1 MTMKLGTPKYEQG
14 SKNYFAFKKDQNTF
28 ILRVLP
34 PMGNLADAGK
44 WSAYH
49 RVEFGHVG
57 TDGRMKLFLSPRVVN
72 YEGMVEVESESHTRR
87 EMLKAQLEQAKA
99 AKNVA
104 LQEQINN
111 MLRKYNQDAKHYMNV
126 VDLQGNVGLFK
137 IGHRGFQALKG
148 EIERLRSEGVDPVGI
163 ENGRF
168 FVFSRSGKNRDTV
181 YTVTEYKQKQEMDTP
196 NGKVLVDVPFPHSI
210 NEAIMAKLGTDA
222 FELDSVYP
230 SVTAEEESRILHEG
244 AAAVDAIL
252 GKDAQ
257 KAKNAASAPAAQA
270 QTSSAPANPAST
282 QAQPAP
288 LGGNIQQPAQEAPAQ
303 QAAPAETTTIA
314 SQGVDTT
321 VNTSTGE
328 VLNESPTQEAAPTQ
342 APLEQNVQQPATSV
356 AEMSEE
362 DFFKKVESGSL

>member
-1 MTMKLGTPKYEQG
+1 MTMKLGKPKYEQS

-44 WSAYH
+44 WSFYH

-57 TDGRMKLFLSPRVVN
+57 TDGRMKPFLSPRVVN
-72 YEGMVEVESESHTRR
+72 YEGMVEVESECHVRR
-87 EMLKAQLEQAKA
+87 ENIKAQLEQAKA
-99 AKNVA
+99 AGNAA
-104 LQEQINN
+104 LQEQCNT

-163 ENGRF
+163 ENGRY

-196 NGKVLVDVPFPHSI
+196 QGKVLVDVPFPHSI

-230 SVTAEEESRILHEG
+230 AVTAEEEYRIVHEG
-244 AAAVDAIL
+244 ASAVDAIL

-257 KAKNAASAPAAQA
+257 KAKNAASQPAQE
-270 QTSSAPANPAST
+270 QSAPANPAST
-282 QAQPAP
+282 QA
-288 LGGNIQQPAQEAPAQ
+288 APAQ
-303 QAAPAETTTIA
+303 AQAAPAAQTQAPVGGNLAQPSAPAAEPAPQAAPQTTTVE
-314 SQGVDTT
+314 SQAGSTTVDTG
-321 VNTSTGE
+321 TGE
-328 VLNESPTQEAAPTQ
+328 VLSETPAASAPAQ
-342 APLEQNVQQPATSV
+342 AQSV

-362 DFFKKVESGSL
+362 DFFKKVESGNL